1 MKVILLK
8 EVEKVGKMFEIK
20 TVKNGYARNFLIP
33 NGLAKPA
40 TREAIKWVEM
50 QREILEKKA
59 EEELK
64 KVQETV
70 SKIDGLEVL
79 IFVKIGKE
87 NQLFEKI
94 TAQKIAEKIKEL
106 GYKVDKK
113 QIVLE
118 KPIDMIGEYPVKIK
132 FADNL
137 EADIKI
143 IITEEKE

>member
-8 EVEKVGKMFEIK
+8 DVEKIGKMFEIK

-33 NGLAKPA
+33 KKLAKPA
-40 TREAIKWVEM
+40 TKEVLKWVEM
-50 QREILEKKA
+50 QKEIIEKKA

-70 SKIDGLEVL
+70 SKIDGLEV
-79 IFVKIGKE
+79 IIPVKIGEE

-94 TAQKIAEKIKEL
+94 TNQKISEKIKEI
-106 GYKVDKK
+106 GFKVDKK
-113 QIVLE
+113 QIALD
-118 KPIDMIGEYPVKIK
+118 KPIDAIGEYPVKLK

-143 IITEEKE
+143 IITEEK

>member
-8 EVEKVGKMFEIK
+8 NVENIGKMFEIK

-33 NGLAKPA
+33 SGLAKPA
-40 TREAIKWVEM
+40 TREAMKWVEM
-50 QREILEKKA
+50 QKEILIKKA
-59 EEELK
+59 EEDLK

-70 SKIDGLEVL
+70 SKIDGLEIL
-79 IFVKIGKE
+79 IPVKIGDE
-87 NQLFEKI
+87 GQLFEKI
-94 TAQKIAEKIKEL
+94 TAQKIAEKIKES

-113 QIVLE
+113 QITLE
-118 KPIDMIGEYPVKIK
+118 KPIDAIGEYPVKIK

-143 IITEEKE
+143 IITEEK

>member
-79 IFVKIGKE
+79 ISVKIGEE

-113 QIVLE
+113 QITLE
-118 KPIDMIGEYPVKIK
+118 KPIDAIGEYPVKIK

>member
-40 TREAIKWVEM
+40 TREAVKWVEM
-50 QREILEKKA
+50 QKEILEKKA
-59 EEELK
+59 ENELK

-79 IFVKIGKE
+79 IAVKVGE
-87 NQLFEKI
+87 ESQLFEKI
-94 TAQKIAEKIKEL
+94 TNQKIAEKIKEM
-106 GYKVDKK
+106 GYKIDKK
-113 QIVLE
+113 QIILE
-118 KPIDMIGEYPVKIK
+118 KPINAIGEYPLKIR

>member
-8 EVEKVGKMFEIK
+8 DVENVGKMFEIK
-20 TVKNGYARNFLIP
+20 NVKSGYARNFLIP
-33 NGLAKPA
+33 NKLAKTA
-40 TREAIKWVEM
+40 TKEAVKWVEM
-50 QREILEKKA
+50 QKEILEKKA

-70 SKIDGLEVL
+70 SKIDGLEV
-79 IFVKIGKE
+79 IISVKIGDE

-94 TAQKIAEKIKEL
+94 TSQKIAEKIKEL
-106 GYKVDKK
+106 GFKVDKK

-118 KPIDMIGEYPVKIK
+118 KPIDAIGEYPVKLK

-137 EADIKI
+137 EADIKVI
-143 IITEEKE
+143 ISEEKE

>member
-20 TVKNGYARNFLIP
+20 TVKNGYARNFLLP

-50 QREILEKKA
+50 QKEILEKKA

-79 IFVKIGKE
+79 ISVKIGEE

-94 TAQKIAEKIKEL
+94 TSQKIAEKIKEL

-113 QIVLE
+113 QISLE
-118 KPIDMIGEYPVKIK
+118 KPIDSIGEYPVKIK